1 LRCFTKESCLE
12 GIRQQITA
20 VKHSSLS
27 PLSHAIDYHKAHA
40 FLDVSVALRTT
51 QLYIH
56 KIQLQLNVESTYYH
70 NIMVS
75 SGIRVG
81 PAGNEIIIC
90 RTH

>member
-1 LRCFTKESCLE
+1 
-12 GIRQQITA
+12 
-20 VKHSSLS
+20 
-27 PLSHAIDYHKAHA
+27 
-40 FLDVSVALRTT
+40 LDVSVALRTT